1 MGKTAHGLLHMMG
14 EKCWEQ
20 AEERRGGG
28 KASGVCVLL
37 SPVLERLVRRLA
49 AALFSD
55 SITKCSSYSARAAAC
70 LHHS

>member
-1 MGKTAHGLLHMMG
+1 MMG

-37 SPVLERLVRRLA
+37 SPVLERLVRRRHQWGEA
-49 AALFSD
+49 PGGQGG
-55 SITKCSSYSARAAAC
+55 RGMRW
-70 LHHS
+70 